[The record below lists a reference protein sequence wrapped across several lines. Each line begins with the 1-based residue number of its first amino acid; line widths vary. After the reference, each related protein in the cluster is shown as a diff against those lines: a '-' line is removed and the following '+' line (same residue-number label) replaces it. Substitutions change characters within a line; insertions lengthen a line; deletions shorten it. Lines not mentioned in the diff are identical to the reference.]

1 MHYSNEHTLPRYAKS
16 LSFKIGG
23 KKIIIILGVVNIRNI
38 KYVHSTKNNF
48 CSLVKKKCGNPF
60 LRICI

>member
-1 MHYSNEHTLPRYAKS
+1 MHCSNEHTLPRYAKS

-48 CSLVKKKCGNPF
+48 CSLVKKMW
-60 LRICI
+60 

>member
-1 MHYSNEHTLPRYAKS
+1 MHYSNEHTLPRHAKS
-16 LSFKIGG
+16 LSFKIGK
-23 KKIIIILGVVNIRNI
+23 KKIIVLGEVNIRNI

-48 CSLVKKKCGNPF
+48 CSLVKKCGNPF